1 MTERKRRILRFHELD
16 RTKHSEELVGADHG
30 VPFSLILVHSEPGDG
45 PRLHRH
51 PYPEVFIVESGQA
64 TFQVGGNTVVV
75 DEGHVVVSPSGEP
88 HGFTN
93 SGSGQLPLI
102 AIHGA
107 ARFAR
112 EWLAGEDPTWRSRA
126 RQGTADSPNDD

>member
-1 MTERKRRILRFHELD
+1 MTEPERRILAFAELD
-16 RTKHSEELVGADHG
+16 RTEHSEELVGADHG
-30 VPFSLILVHSEPGDG
+30 VPFSVILVHSAPGDG

-51 PYPEVFIVESGQA
+51 PYAEVFIVESGQA
-64 TFQVGGNTVVV
+64 TFQIGQTTVVV

-93 SGSGQLPLI
+93 TGSERLRLI

-107 ARFAR
+107 SRFTT
-112 EWLAGEDPTWRSRA
+112 EWLAGDDPTWRSPPESA
-126 RQGTADSPNDD
+126 AASPNAD